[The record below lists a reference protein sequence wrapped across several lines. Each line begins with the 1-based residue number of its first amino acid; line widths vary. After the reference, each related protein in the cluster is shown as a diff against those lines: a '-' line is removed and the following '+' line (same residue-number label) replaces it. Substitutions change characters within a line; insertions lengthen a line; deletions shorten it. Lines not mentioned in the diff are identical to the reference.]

1 MTKTQIT
8 HLKLARYPELLVG
21 VPNPIHW
28 DVDPSTVCAH
38 ACRGCPYIFDGPI
51 DPMLGVIRPETA
63 KDKRTLLDFETF
75 LSFLEQAIG
84 SGCKAI
90 TFVGGGEPTIH
101 PRFSEMMEACTR
113 RGVKFGVITHLGR
126 KYNDVF
132 FSALKQATWV
142 RVSVNAATRGTYLKH
157 QGKDHFDQAIENI
170 ATASLSFGTRVGFSF
185 LITNDNYHEIEFA
198 AKIAKDAY
206 AKYIQYKPIIE
217 LNLGAAYRGIEG
229 EIRDYL
235 KVAAEYADDRFQVLD
250 QWDGRI
256 KELQRH
262 AAGEFSGRCHVA
274 RLNPKLGAN
283 GVVYQCCELAYSDE
297 GALGSVYEETLATI
311 LARADQSKIDMKAC
325 PHCWDKPVNKIIN
338 EGRLQEISPP
348 PESIDQEFV

>member
-21 VPNPIHW
+21 PPSPIHW
-28 DVDPSTVCAH
+28 DVDPSTVCDH

-51 DPMLGVIRPETA
+51 DPMLGVIRPEVA
-63 KDKRTLLDFETF
+63 KDKRTLLDFEMF

-113 RGVKFGVITHLGR
+113 RSVKFGVITHLGR
-126 KYNDVF
+126 KYNVNF
-132 FSALKQATWV
+132 FEALRRATWV
-142 RVSVNAATRGTYLKH
+142 RVSVNAATRATYLKH

-170 ATASLSFGTRVGFSF
+170 ATASLSFGTRIGMSF

-198 AKIAKDAY
+198 AKIAKDAC
-206 AKYIQYKPIIE
+206 ARYIQYKPIIE
-217 LNLGAAYRGIEG
+217 LDLGAAYRGIED

-250 QWDGRI
+250 QWAGRLE
-256 KELQRH
+256 ELGKH
-262 AAGEFSGRCHVA
+262 AKHGFAGKCHVA
-274 RLNPKLGAN
+274 RFNPKLGAN

-297 GALGSVYEETLATI
+297 GALGSIYDEPLADI
-311 LARADQSKIDMKAC
+311 LARADELKIDMKTC
-325 PHCWDKPVNKIIN
+325 PHCWAKPGNKIIN
-338 EGRLQEISPP
+338 DGQLQEVQPP
-348 PESIDQEFV
+348 IAVSTRFV